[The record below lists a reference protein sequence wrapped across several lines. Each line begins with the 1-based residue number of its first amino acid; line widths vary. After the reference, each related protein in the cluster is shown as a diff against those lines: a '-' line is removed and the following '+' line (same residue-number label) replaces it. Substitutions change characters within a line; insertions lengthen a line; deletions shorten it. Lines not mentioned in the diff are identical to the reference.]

1 MFMKKHSK
9 SITLFLLVFVLS
21 TLPAFSAINL
31 PDQVIRPGQ
40 RGDSVT
46 MVQSALRQLGY
57 PLAVDGAYGGE
68 TRRMV
73 ETFQRAHDDL
83 VADGIYGPNTREAML
98 TALPVSEPEDPN
110 LLPPLPDEDI
120 AVEPNVNQNL
130 DLDLALSYEG
140 ANDRTGIIEQTFVD
154 YNRDRMR
161 VSEEGPYR
169 ILKEWNTLLPEGIER
184 DLAYNRYAMAYD
196 YLLITSQ
203 SANVRALP
211 SPDADVIKNF
221 RYFDK
226 VNLLQTIEDDT
237 PEDFAPD
244 EWYRVIWHENGNI
257 KAGFIY
263 AQYAQPRSFRF
274 DIMKEKLLALEES
287 VSENQVAYISNY
299 KNWNGRPPLWQGQTK
314 DAYGRDRD
322 QSAPGYVDESQ
333 SDFRYFSDGMV
344 VFVQEETDRFYRVT
358 NQDFEGTYY
367 IPKHYV
373 SFRNAVETLQKAI
386 IIDDVNQNE
395 GIFEKGEEGWKLISL
410 SYATTGTQGEYKW
423 ETPKGSFMAIEK
435 KPYFLYLE
443 DGTSRIAGFAPHSIR
458 FSGGGYIHG
467 VPVDYKSGQTHL
479 NTNMR
484 DPSNHREYLYT
495 IGTTPRSH
503 KCVRNFTSHA
513 EFLYNWATIGETLF
527 IIFE

>member
-1 MFMKKHSK
+1 MFTRNHRKT
-9 SITLFLLVFVLS
+9 IALLLAILILG
-21 TLPAFSAINL
+21 TLPAYAALQL
-31 PDQVIRPGQ
+31 PEQVVRPGQ

-46 MVQSALRQLGY
+46 LIQTALRQLGY
-57 PLAVDGAYGGE
+57 PLSVDGAYGGE
-68 TRRMV
+68 TRRTL
-73 ETFQRAHDDL
+73 EAFQRAHENL
-83 VADGIYGPNTREAML
+83 TVDGIYGPKTREAML
-98 TALPVSEPEDPN
+98 AALPAPPEQEEPDAPGIDPN
-110 LLPPLPDEDI
+110 V

-130 DLDLALSYEG
+130 DLDLALSYDG
-140 ANDRTGIIEQTFVD
+140 ANDRTGIVDQTFVD

-161 VSEEGPYR
+161 VTETSPYR
-169 ILKEWNTLLPEGIER
+169 ILKEWNTALPDSIEK

-211 SPDADVIKNF
+211 SPEAEVIKTF

-257 KAGFIY
+257 RAGFIY
-263 AQYAQPRSFRF
+263 AQYAEPRSFRF
-274 DIMKEKLLALEES
+274 NVMVEKLMALEKS
-287 VSENQVAYISNY
+287 VSENRVAYISNY

-314 DAYGRDRD
+314 DAFGRDRD
-322 QSAPGYVDESQ
+322 QSAPGYTDEAK

-344 VFVQEETDRFYRVT
+344 VFVQEETDSYYLVT
-358 NQDFEGTYY
+358 NQDFEGSYY
-367 IPKHYV
+367 IPKRYV
-373 SFRNAVETLQKAI
+373 RFQNAPESLKKAI
-386 IIDDVNQNE
+386 IIDDLYQNE
-395 GIFEKGEEGWKLISL
+395 GIFEKGPDGWKLISL
-410 SYATTGTQGEYKW
+410 SYASTGTQGEYRF

-467 VPVDYKSGQTHL
+467 VPVDYKTGQTHL

-484 DPSNHREYLYT
+484 DPKNHQEYLFT

-527 IIFE
+527 IVFK